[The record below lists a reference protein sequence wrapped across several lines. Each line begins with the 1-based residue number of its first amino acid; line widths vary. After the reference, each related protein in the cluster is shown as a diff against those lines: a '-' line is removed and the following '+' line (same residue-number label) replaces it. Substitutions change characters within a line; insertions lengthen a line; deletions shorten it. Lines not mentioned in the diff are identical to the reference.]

1 MECGIIIVFILL
13 ILLISKGKYKLL
25 EFMDTRK
32 IRSSLDNRN
41 YSVSKSFSDID
52 KAAETLSKLHA
63 FICNFLDFLKKNYIN
78 NPNNPKDK
86 KQFIQR
92 ILYKYNP
99 DTLYENNPY
108 NGGETSFVINKGASF
123 GVCLREKIT
132 NTPDKIHNFNTLQ
145 FVVLHEITHI
155 GTISYGHNNEFWSRF
170 KFILSEAYKSGLY
183 TPINYTLLPSNYCGL
198 TITSN
203 PLFDNTLVY

>member
-1 MECGIIIVFILL
+1 MECGIIILFIFLFVL
-13 ILLISKGKYKLL
+13 ANKSKYKIL

-32 IRSSLDNRN
+32 AHSSFDNRN
-41 YSVSKSFSDID
+41 YSVSKSFDDGD

-63 FICNFLDFLKKNYIN
+63 FICKFLDYLKKNYLK
-78 NPNNPKDK
+78 NPNNPEYK
-86 KQFIQR
+86 KAFIRR
-92 ILYKYNP
+92 ILHNYNP

-132 NTPDKIHNFNTLQ
+132 MNPDKIHNFNTLQ

-155 GTISYGHNNEFWSRF
+155 GTTTYGHNDEFWSRF
-170 KFILSEAYKSGLY
+170 KFILSEAYASGLY
-183 TPINYTLLPSNYCGL
+183 EPIDYRKTSMNYCGL

-203 PLFDNTLVY
+203 PLFDNTIVY